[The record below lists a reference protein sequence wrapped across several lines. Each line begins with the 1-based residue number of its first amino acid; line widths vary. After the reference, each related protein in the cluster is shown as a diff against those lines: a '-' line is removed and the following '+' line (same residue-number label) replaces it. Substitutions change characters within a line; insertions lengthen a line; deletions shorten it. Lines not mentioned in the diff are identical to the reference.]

1 MTRPYITLVLVLCS
15 LAAVAQSSADEKA
28 IRDLDKQWAQGAVQK
43 NLDKVVAPYAA
54 DASMLPPNAPIATG
68 AQQIHATWQHFLSD
82 PNIVSVN
89 FGPNK
94 IVVSKTGDMAYDI
107 GWTEIKMKSG
117 GQTVSEKGKYVVAWR
132 KIDGKWKAEADIF
145 NADK

>member
-1 MTRPYITLVLVLCS
+1 MKTCVMLLLLICS
-15 LAAVAQSSADEKA
+15 IGAIAQSSADEKA
-28 IRDLDKQWAQGAVQK
+28 IRELDKQWAQAAMQK
-43 NLDKVVAPYAA
+43 NIDKVVAPYAA
-54 DASMLPPNAPIATG
+54 DASMFPPNAPIATG
-68 AQQIHATWQHFLSD
+68 TQQIRATWQHFLTD

-94 IVVSKTGDMAYDI
+94 IVVSKGGDMAYDV